1 MMNSK
6 MMASGGM
13 TKKSFASGGAA
24 TSKLAMVM
32 GKDGKKVPSF
42 AADGKGKMAGG
53 GMTKKMMGGSKPR
66 GKM

>member
-1 MMNSK
+1 MMQSK

-13 TKKSFASGGAA
+13 TKKNFASGGAA

-42 AADGKGKMAGG
+42 VADGKSKMAAGN
-53 GMTKKMMGGSKPR
+53 MTKKMMGGSKSR
-66 GKM
+66 GKR